1 MVSTERIRE
10 ATVITTEALLRGDC
24 CLQLATAEAID
35 RRVITGH
42 YANAGVVDGFGI
54 IPSDYSSITLLSVM
68 VYCLLLAL
76 PLIPI
81 AIVSYGLCGHSTI

>member
-1 MVSTERIRE
+1 MTGCFCIHPKLNTCGFNRIRE

-35 RRVITGH
+35 QRVITGY
-42 YANAGVVDGFGI
+42 YANAGVVGGFGV

-68 VYCLLLAL
+68 IYCLR
-76 PLIPI
+76 
-81 AIVSYGLCGHSTI
+81 